1 MPESLNFYWKIIR
14 IKDNSTIFYNIISI
28 LSFKYMTDKS
38 YNCNAGKDWNTKTW
52 RDLKIQEYWHLSVLE
67 QNMNFKKLNK

>member
-1 MPESLNFYWKIIR
+1 MTNKI
-14 IKDNSTIFYNIISI
+14 YA
-28 LSFKYMTDKS
+28 
-38 YNCNAGKDWNTKTW
+38 CNAGKDWNTKTW